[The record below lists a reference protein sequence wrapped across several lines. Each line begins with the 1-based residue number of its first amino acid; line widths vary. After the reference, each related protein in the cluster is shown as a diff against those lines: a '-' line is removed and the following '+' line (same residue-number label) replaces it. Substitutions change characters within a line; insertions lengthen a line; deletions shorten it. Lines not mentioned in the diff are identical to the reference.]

1 MTTRWLLAALL
12 VIAGSWAGSWAGSR
26 AARAAEP
33 VTLQFWDNQQT
44 ESGLSQYQQEAVK
57 RFEAENPDIKVEVT
71 TIPYP
76 EYQQRLLTAVQ
87 SGNAPDIST
96 IDQIWVAAFAQA
108 GAIAP
113 LDARAAKA
121 GIEASAF
128 FPGAWSSAVWDKTLW
143 GIPFNVDVWSFSY
156 YNSAL
161 LKEAGVD
168 PASLGTWAG
177 MKAAGAKLTDGA
189 KGRYGLGLFAH
200 KGEDTVVV
208 LDSFIFS
215 NGGRVLDDEGKCALT
230 SEPSVEALIYLAS
243 LAPYAPKGIA
253 NASSGDMR
261 ELFLNG
267 SLAVEFWPALEQ
279 PTLAKSKLD
288 WDFVAGTAPEGK
300 KPVGTYGGW
309 NLVIYKTSP
318 HQDAAWKLIRFLT
331 REDVNGDVVDL
342 IPANVQAAKAFLKKS
357 RKGPDRIMRMLQDAA
372 PRPLSPRYLQVS
384 DIEVSLA
391 QDIFAGVSPREAAAK
406 ACSAIDGLD

>member
-1 MTTRWLLAALL
+1 MTKKWLLAATLA
-12 VIAGSWAGSWAGSR
+12 VSGFGS
-26 AARAAEP
+26 ARAAP

-44 ESGLSQYQQEAVK
+44 ESGLSQYQRDAVS
-57 RFEAENPDIKVEVT
+57 RFQAENPDIKVEVT

-87 SGNAPDIST
+87 SGNPPDVST
-96 IDQIWVAAFAQA
+96 VDQIWVAAFAKA

-113 LDARAAKA
+113 LDDLAKSA
-121 GIEASAF
+121 GIQSAAF
-128 FPGAWSSAVWDKTLW
+128 FPGAWASARYDGTLW
-143 GIPFNVDVWSFSY
+143 GIPFNVDAWSFSFY
-156 YNSAL
+156 DAAPF
-161 LKEAGVD
+161 KAAGVD
-168 PASLGTWAG
+168 PQSLATWDG
-177 MKAAGAKLTDGA
+177 MKAAGAKLTDAA

-215 NGGRVLDDEGKCALT
+215 NGGQVLDEHGKCALT
-230 SEPSVEALIYLAS
+230 APPAVAALRYVAS

-267 SLAVEFWPALEQ
+267 TLAVEFWPALEQ

-288 WDFVAGTAPEGK
+288 WDFAAGTAPAGHAA
-300 KPVGTYGGW
+300 VGTFGGW
-309 NLVIYKTSP
+309 NLVVYKSTQ
-318 HQDAAWKLIRFLT
+318 HQDAAWKFIRFLT
-331 REDVNGDVVDL
+331 RPDVNGDVVDL
-342 IPANVQAAKAFLKKS
+342 VPANVEAAKAFLQKN
-357 RKGPDRIMRMLQDAA
+357 RKGPDRIMEYLQHAA

-384 DIEVSLA
+384 DIEVNLA
-391 QDIFAGVSPREAAAK
+391 QDIFAGTDPQAAADK
-406 ACSAIDGLD
+406 ACQAIDRLE